1 MKKILTTSAF
11 IFALLAGLLA
21 LPGKA
26 SAQSVNYKAYGIFIY
41 TFARFTEWPVELKD
55 TPVIKFAVL
64 GNSEVYNELLAV
76 LPTKTINGKK
86 CSIERVDSPEKLK
99 GYHLVFIP
107 ALKSSQLS
115 EVLLHTSQQPLLV
128 ITENDGLIKK
138 GAGISFV
145 ITDQKKLGFEL
156 NETALG
162 ERKLRV
168 AAQLKALAVSGY

>member
-21 LPGKA
+21 IPGKA
-26 SAQSVNYKAYGIFIY
+26 SAQSINYKAYGIFIY
-41 TFARFTEWPVELKD
+41 TFARFTEWPEELKD
-55 TPVIKFAVL
+55 NPEIKFAVL
-64 GNSEVYNELLAV
+64 GNSEVYNELVDV
-76 LPTKTINGKK
+76 LPSKTINGKK

-107 ALKSSQLS
+107 ALKSGQLN
-115 EVLLHTSQQPLLV
+115 EVLLQTSQQPLLI

-138 GAGISFV
+138 GAAISFV

-156 NETALG
+156 NEAALG
-162 ERKLRV
+162 ERNLRV